1 MSLPV
6 AILAGGLATR
16 LRPMTEQIPKSMLE
30 VAGRPFAEHQ
40 LELLRRYGLT
50 DIVWCVGYLGE
61 QIRDAL
67 GDGAHWRMRLQ
78 YAFDG
83 DRLLGTGGALR
94 RALPLLGEAFFV
106 LYGDSY
112 LECDYGAIEQAFVNS
127 GRLGLM
133 TVLRN
138 DNAWDRSNV
147 EYANGQIERYDKRTQ
162 TPEMHHI
169 DYGLGA
175 LRAMVFEAYPI
186 DQPLDL
192 ATVYQDLLAAHQLAG
207 YEVTGRFYEI
217 GSPSGLAEAR
227 QYLARHGAA

>member
-16 LRPMTEQIPKSMLE
+16 LRPMTEQIPKSLLE
-30 VAGRPFAEHQ
+30 IAGRPFAEHQ
-40 LELLRRYGLT
+40 LELLQRHGLT
-50 DIVWCVGYLGE
+50 NIVWCVGYLGE

-67 GDGAHWRMRLQ
+67 GSGRRWSLQLQ

-83 DRLLGTGGALR
+83 QRLLGTGGALR
-94 RALPLLGEAFFV
+94 RALPLLGEAFLV

-112 LECDYGAIEQAFVNS
+112 LECDYGAIGQAFVES
-127 GRLGLM
+127 DQLGLM

-147 EYANGQIERYDKRTQ
+147 EFTNGQIVRYDKRTQ
-162 TPEMHHI
+162 TSEMHHI

-175 LRAMVFEAYPI
+175 LRAVAFDAYPL

-192 ATVYQDLLAAHQLAG
+192 ETVYQDLLAAKQLIG
-207 YEVTGRFYEI
+207 YEVSGRFYEI
-217 GSPSGLAEAR
+217 GSPRGLEETR
-227 QYLARHGAA
+227 QYLEHGL

>member
-16 LRPMTEQIPKSMLE
+16 LRPMTEQIPKSLLE
-30 VAGRPFAEHQ
+30 IAGRPFAEHQ
-40 LELLRRYGLT
+40 LELLQRHGLT
-50 DIVWCVGYLGE
+50 NIVWCVGYLGE

-67 GDGAHWRMRLQ
+67 GSGRRWGQQLQ

-83 DRLLGTGGALR
+83 QRLLGTGGALR
-94 RALPLLGEAFFV
+94 RALPLLGEAFLV

-112 LECDYGAIEQAFVNS
+112 LECDYGAIGQAFVES
-127 GRLGLM
+127 DQLGLM

-147 EYANGQIERYDKRTQ
+147 EFTNGQIVRYDKRTQ
-162 TPEMHHI
+162 TSEMHHI

-175 LRAMVFEAYPI
+175 LRAAAFDAYPL

-192 ATVYQDLLAAHQLAG
+192 ETVYQDLLAAKQLIG
-207 YEVTGRFYEI
+207 YEVSGRFYEI
-217 GSPSGLAEAR
+217 GSPRGLEETR
-227 QYLARHGAA
+227 QYLEHGL